1 MSRLKSRMFSET
13 GRGILMMCLFRRC
26 QEMARIDRVLCRR
39 PSSIRATE
47 YDSVLSMK
55 DNDRVGCS
63 LREQLKNMTQR
74 IRLKLNPESCHDA
87 NDFQDLAA
95 RVSHRVGSQFAPCL
109 IFPLFIRLFQCFP
122 VSSLRVAYS
131 IFLLRRVKTRIFNL
145 IELLMRKSCKSS
157 ISFRRQGRAGHCQS
171 PDPASSFFLP
181 LLNCSSVQLF
191 NCFSTSSFRV
201 LCSIFLLRRVKTR
214 IFNLIELLMRKSCKS
229 SISFRRQGRAGHCQ
243 SPDPASSFFLPLLN
257 CSSVQLFNCF
267 STSSFRVLCS
277 IFLLRRVKI
286 RIFTL
291 IELLIV
297 IAIIAILAAMLLP
310 ALSKARERAKTIACT
325 SNLKQLAMVV
335 KMYGDDYK
343 EEMPPPPM
351 SDVYP
356 GRWVYWMGG
365 SSSNGEFYLKN
376 PSLGD
381 LLYRNYIKNW
391 KQTYCPA
398 GFDANPKIL
407 VRGAPNDAVH
417 GIKGFPF
424 TYYGAY
430 WRLSGWR
437 TNSAKSFKKARP
449 HWILMHDLTYKDRF
463 ISPADCAPNHMNGSL
478 ISGGNFAYLDGHV
491 SWLNR
496 NQLNIVAATYHRMPS
511 QVPED

>member
-1 MSRLKSRMFSET
+1 MSRLKFRVFSET
-13 GRGILMMCLFRRC
+13 GAGTLTAFLFRQR
-26 QEMARIDRVLCRR
+26 QNMVRTDRVFCGRM
-39 PSSIRATE
+39 SIRAAD
-47 YDSVLSMK
+47 YDSTLSMQ
-55 DNDRVGCS
+55 DNDRAGCS
-63 LREQLKNMTQR
+63 LCEHLKNMGQG
-74 IRLKLNPESCHDA
+74 IRLKLNPESCQDV
-87 NDFQDLAA
+87 NDFQDLAE
-95 RVSHRVGSQFAPCL
+95 RVSHHDSAFDTGIRRTSRRETVFHRLGSQFAPCL
-109 IFPLFIRLFQCFP
+109 FI
-122 VSSLRVAYS
+122 
-131 IFLLRRVKTRIFNL
+131 
-145 IELLMRKSCKSS
+145 
-157 ISFRRQGRAGHCQS
+157 
-171 PDPASSFFLP
+171 P
-181 LLNCSSVQLF
+181 LLNCSNVQLF
-191 NCFSTSSFRV
+191 KCFPVPSSFRV
-201 LCSIFLLRRVKTR
+201 
-214 IFNLIELLMRKSCKS
+214 
-229 SISFRRQGRAGHCQ
+229 
-243 SPDPASSFFLPLLN
+243 P
-257 CSSVQLFNCF
+257 CSSVLP
-267 STSSFRVLCS
+267 S
-277 IFLLRRVKI
+277 RVKM

-297 IAIIAILAAMLLP
+297 IAMIAILAAMLLP

-381 LLYRNYIKNW
+381 LFYRNYIKNW

-463 ISPADCAPNHMNGSL
+463 ITPADCAPNHMNGSL

>member
-1 MSRLKSRMFSET
+1 MKWRDEMSRLKSRMFSET
-13 GRGILMMCLFRRC
+13 GRGILMMCLFRRS
-26 QEMARIDRVLCRR
+26 QEMARIDRVFCRR

-109 IFPLFIRLFQCFP
+109 IFPLFIRLFCCSIVRLFQCFP

-171 PDPASSFFLP
+171 S
-181 LLNCSSVQLF
+181 
-191 NCFSTSSFRV
+191 
-201 LCSIFLLRRVKTR
+201 
-214 IFNLIELLMRKSCKS
+214 
-229 SISFRRQGRAGHCQ
+229 
-243 SPDPASSFFLPLLN
+243 DPASSFFLPLLN

-381 LLYRNYIKNW
+381 LFYRNYIKNW

>member
-1 MSRLKSRMFSET
+1 MKWRDEMSRLKSRMFSET

-109 IFPLFIRLFQCFP
+109 IFPLFIRLFCCSIVRLFQCFP
-122 VSSLRVAYS
+122 VSSLRVAY
-131 IFLLRRVKTRIFNL
+131 
-145 IELLMRKSCKSS
+145 
-157 ISFRRQGRAGHCQS
+157 
-171 PDPASSFFLP
+171 
-181 LLNCSSVQLF
+181 
-191 NCFSTSSFRV
+191 
-201 LCSIFLLRRVKTR
+201 
-214 IFNLIELLMRKSCKS
+214 
-229 SISFRRQGRAGHCQ
+229 
-243 SPDPASSFFLPLLN
+243 
-257 CSSVQLFNCF
+257 
-267 STSSFRVLCS
+267 S

-310 ALSKARERAKTIACT
+310 ALSKARERAKTITCT